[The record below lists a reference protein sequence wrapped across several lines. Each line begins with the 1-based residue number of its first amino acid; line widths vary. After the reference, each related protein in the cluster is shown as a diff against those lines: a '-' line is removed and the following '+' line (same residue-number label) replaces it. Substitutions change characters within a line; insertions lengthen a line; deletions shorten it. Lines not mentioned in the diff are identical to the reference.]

1 MTSACSCCKR
11 HVRVRVGW
19 DCVACGGTVAVG
31 CMVLSLHNAHHT
43 QCTFST
49 RNSNVEFP
57 NIYTSKTCNKTS
69 NGKILDITFT
79 RLSRHEY
86 HRTAEACGLTGMI
99 RRLDAMTVPCAHTIQ
114 PIPCALCFVHVIALC
129 YHVQL
134 GISRCAVRVTSLLC
148 NLLCNL
154 LCLLL
159 NHRARMHD
167 TQGKHEYHHAGD
179 ALHGST

>member
-86 HRTAEACGLTGMI
+86 HGTAEACGLTGMI

-114 PIPCALCFVHVIALC
+114 PMPCTLCFVHVIALC
-129 YHVQL
+129 CHH
-134 GISRCAVRVTSLLC
+134 SWASADVRLC
-148 NLLCNL
+148 NLTPLQLTLPFTQSSYTNTR
-154 LCLLL
+154 
-159 NHRARMHD
+159 HARQ
-167 TQGKHEYHHAGD
+167 T
-179 ALHGST
+179 